1 MPQPRLL
8 LIDDEPALADYLASA
23 ARTCGFDPIV
33 TQRDDEFR
41 ETFIARRPEMVAL
54 DLGMPVDGVELTRFL
69 ADQDYRGPV
78 LIVSGFDRRVLEF
91 GVSTG
96 GSARTQYG
104 GSGRKTRAPRGAG
117 RAALQV
123 KSDIGPVSPAA
134 ELQLI
139 DGLQRA
145 LDDQQLHMVYQP
157 KVSLRDGGL
166 RQVEALVRWQDPELG
181 AVKPSHFVPLAE
193 EHGLIDELTQ
203 WGLRRILR
211 QWIDWRD
218 QGLDTCIAFNI
229 SALSLQHLDFPD
241 LVERMCR
248 ALDVPTDRLV
258 LELTEGATQ
267 PLVKLMDALTRFR
280 IKGIGLAIDDF
291 GTGYSSL
298 MQLRQLP
305 FTEVKIDQA
314 FVADLPYSRDS
325 RLIIQAVTD
334 LAHGLGLT
342 TTAEGVETIEQ
353 LRIIRE
359 LGCDCVQGYLVSA
372 PLDPKALKPWIQKF
386 RRAWPAMIA
395 EEKLALWGDVETDP
409 LSERQI

>member
-1 MPQPRLL
+1 M
-8 LIDDEPALADYLASA
+8 
-23 ARTCGFDPIV
+23 
-33 TQRDDEFR
+33 
-41 ETFIARRPEMVAL
+41 
-54 DLGMPVDGVELTRFL
+54 
-69 ADQDYRGPV
+69 
-78 LIVSGFDRRVLEF
+78 
-91 GVSTG
+91 
-96 GSARTQYG
+96 
-104 GSGRKTRAPRGAG
+104 
-117 RAALQV
+117 
-123 KSDIGPVSPAA
+123 SPAA

-145 LDDQQLHMVYQP
+145 LEKQQLHMVYQP
-157 KVSLRDGGL
+157 KVSLRDGSL

-181 AVKPSHFVPLAE
+181 TVKPSDFVPLAE
-193 EHGLIDELTQ
+193 EHGLIDELTH

-211 QWIDWRD
+211 QWIEWRD
-218 QGLDTCIAFNI
+218 QGIDTSIAFNI

-248 ALDVPTDRLV
+248 ALGVPSDRVV

-314 FVADLPYSRDS
+314 FVADVPYSRDS

-353 LRIIRE
+353 LRLIRE
-359 LGCDCVQGYLVSA
+359 LGCDFVQGYLVSA
-372 PLDPKALKPWIQKF
+372 PLEARTLQSWIHKF

-395 EEKLALWGDVETDP
+395 DEKLALWADVEADP
-409 LSERQI
+409 LSEWQI

>member
-1 MPQPRLL
+1 
-8 LIDDEPALADYLASA
+8 
-23 ARTCGFDPIV
+23 
-33 TQRDDEFR
+33 
-41 ETFIARRPEMVAL
+41 
-54 DLGMPVDGVELTRFL
+54 
-69 ADQDYRGPV
+69 
-78 LIVSGFDRRVLEF
+78 
-91 GVSTG
+91 
-96 GSARTQYG
+96 
-104 GSGRKTRAPRGAG
+104 
-117 RAALQV
+117 
-123 KSDIGPVSPAA
+123 
-134 ELQLI
+134 
-139 DGLQRA
+139 
-145 LDDQQLHMVYQP
+145 MVYQP

-166 RQVEALVRWQDPELG
+166 RQVEALVRWEDPELG

-211 QWIDWRD
+211 QWIDWRE

-314 FVADLPYSRDS
+314 FVADSPYSRDR

-353 LRIIRE
+353 LRIVRE
-359 LGCDCVQGYLVSA
+359 LGCDCVQGYLVSP
-372 PLDPKALKPWIQKF
+372 PLDPRGAEALDPEIPPRLAGDD
-386 RRAWPAMIA
+386 RRGEARSMGRRRSGSPGRAA
-395 EEKLALWGDVETDP
+395 G
-409 LSERQI
+409 LSRN